1 MRESTDAS
9 KMISNRKGGVMK
21 LKMRLIVLN
30 TMMFLLGISIISV
43 MLLFSLGRTEIDS
56 ATEIAG
62 LTVDKYSA
70 EISGILNQAADDTEE
85 ITVLLDNIKQG
96 NKKDRQVVIDL
107 LQDVIESNPHYQYTW
122 VAWEPNAFDSKDRM
136 FSSGPGADE
145 KGRFIPA
152 IGRVGDEFVLEA
164 CLDVENSEYYT
175 IPKATNKAYIT
186 NPTSYE
192 LAGEMVTTVSFTRP
206 LIINNKFMGVV
217 GVDISL
223 NQFHEMQELIT
234 VTDNA
239 FGQLMNK
246 DGLIISHLDEKK
258 LNTINKIILESKLSK
273 ELQSNELI
281 ERELKNDYLDEKAF
295 EFYKNIPIEGFD
307 QSWTFSVIVPSKD
320 ILKSVYAEIFRLA
333 IVVLIIL
340 ILVVIVIY
348 RNGFYVLKSVRHVSN
363 ELEQLSNYDLSIEEN
378 LTHNKYLKQNDEIG
392 SMTKALD
399 KMKNNFSTL
408 ISEVQNVVNHVSTSS
423 EELTATAQQVAMS
436 SEEIAST
443 ISELAKGALDQASDT
458 EKGVDKV
465 SEVGEGINKNSEL
478 VVGLTD
484 ATGKVHQEISTGIVV
499 VKDLIQ
505 KSDDSGKATN
515 DINEAILKTNASSV
529 EIRQASEM
537 IASIAEQTN
546 LLALNAAIEAARAGE
561 AGRGFA
567 VVAEEIRKLAEQSTK
582 STQVIDNIVETLIGN
597 SNDAVSK
604 VAIVKEIVEAQ
615 MVQATDTE
623 DKFNTIYESIVFVD
637 EAVNSMSG
645 NVTLMESNQVEIL
658 EVMQSLSAISE
669 ENAASTEEA
678 SASTEEQLASIQEVS
693 SASESLAEAA
703 ERLEL
708 SITKFKL

>member
-1 MRESTDAS
+1 MRETNDAS
-9 KMISNRKGGVMK
+9 RIRSVRKGGVMK

-30 TMMFLLGISIISV
+30 TTMFLISIVIIST

-62 LTVDKYSA
+62 LTVDKYSS
-70 EISGILNQAADDTEE
+70 EISGVLNQAADDTEE
-85 ITVLLDNIKQG
+85 LTVILKNIKAG
-96 NKKDRQVVIDL
+96 NKKDRQVVIDY
-107 LQDVIESNPHYQYTW
+107 LQEMIESNPNYQYTW
-122 VAWEPNAFDSKDRM
+122 VAWEPNAFDAKDRM
-136 FSSGPGADE
+136 SLSGPGADE
-145 KGRFIPA
+145 NGRFIPA
-152 IGRVGDEFVLEA
+152 IGRVGDDFVLEP
-164 CLDVENSEYYT
+164 CFDVENSDYYR
-175 IPKATNKAYIT
+175 IPKETQKTYIT

-192 LAGEMVTTVSFTRP
+192 LAGEMVSTVSFSRP
-206 LIINNKFMGVV
+206 LIIKNKFMGVV

-223 NQFHEMQELIT
+223 NQFHQMQELIS
-234 VTDNA
+234 VTDNS

-246 DGLIISHLDEKK
+246 DGLIVSHYDEGKN
-258 LNTINKIILESKLSK
+258 NTVNNTILESGLAKQ
-273 ELQSNELI
+273 LQKNELI
-281 ERELKNDYLDEKAF
+281 EREVKNDYTDKKAF

-320 ILKSVYAEIFRLA
+320 ILKTVYSEIIKLA
-333 IVVLIIL
+333 IVVFVIL
-340 ILVVIVIY
+340 VLVVIVIY
-348 RNGFYVLKSVRHVSN
+348 RNGFYVLKSVRHVSK
-363 ELEQLSNYDLSIEEN
+363 ELEQLSNYDLTLEEN
-378 LTHNKYLKQNDEIG
+378 KLHTRYLKQSDEIG
-392 SMTKALD
+392 MMTKALD
-399 KMKNNFSTL
+399 KMKNNFATL
-408 ISEVQNVVNHVSTSS
+408 ISEVQDVVTHVSTSA
-423 EELTATAQQVAMS
+423 EELTATSQQVAMS

-443 ISELAKGALDQASDT
+443 VGELAKGALDQASDT

-465 SEVGEGINKNSEL
+465 SEVGDSINKNSDL
-478 VVGLTD
+478 MVGLTE
-484 ATGKVHQEISTGIVV
+484 ATEKVHQEISTGIDV

-505 KSDDSGKATN
+505 KSDESGKATT

-582 STQVIDNIVETLIGN
+582 STQVIDNIVETLISN

-623 DKFNTIYESIVFVD
+623 DKFNTISDAIVFVD
-637 EAVNSMSG
+637 DAVNSMSE
-645 NVTLMESNQVEIL
+645 NVNLMENNKVDIL
-658 EVMQSLSAISE
+658 EVMESLSAISE

-703 ERLEL
+703 ETLEL
-708 SITKFKL
+708 SITKFKI

>member
-1 MRESTDAS
+1 
-9 KMISNRKGGVMK
+9 MK

-30 TMMFLLGISIISV
+30 TIMFLISIIVIST

-62 LTVDKYSA
+62 LTVDKYSDA
-70 EISGILNQAADDTEE
+70 ISGILNQAADDTEE
-85 ITVLLDNIKQG
+85 LTVILESIKQG

-107 LQDVIESNPHYQYTW
+107 LQDMIDSNPYYQYTW
-122 VAWEPNAFDSKDRM
+122 VAFEPNAFDAKDRM
-136 FSSGPGADE
+136 SLTGPGSDE
-145 KGRFIPA
+145 NGRFMPA
-152 IGRVGDEFVLEA
+152 VGRVGDEFVLEP
-164 CLDVENSEYYT
+164 CFDVENSPYYK
-175 IPKATNKAYIT
+175 IPKETQKTYIT

-192 LAGEMVTTVSFTRP
+192 LAGEMVSTVSFSRP
-206 LIINNKFMGVV
+206 LIINNKFIGVV

-223 NQFHEMQELIT
+223 NQFHQMQDLIS
-234 VTDNA
+234 VTDNS

-246 DGLIISHLDEKK
+246 DGVIISHYDEKMINAVN
-258 LNTINKIILESKLSK
+258 NTILESGLSK
-273 ELQSNELI
+273 QLQQNELI
-281 ERELKNDYLDEKAF
+281 EREVKNDYIDKKAF

-320 ILKSVYAEIFRLA
+320 LLKTIYTEIIKLA

-340 ILVVIVIY
+340 ILVVVVIY
-348 RNGFYVLKSVRHVSN
+348 KNGLYVVKSVGHVSK
-363 ELEQLSNYDLSIEEN
+363 ELEQLSNYDLTIEEN
-378 LTHNKYLKQNDEIG
+378 KTHNRYLKQSDEIG
-392 SMTKALD
+392 IMTQALD
-399 KMKNNFSTL
+399 KMKKNFSTL
-408 ISEVQNVVNHVSTSS
+408 IFEVQNVVNHVSTSA
-423 EELTATAQQVAMS
+423 EELTATAQQVALS

-443 ISELAKGALDQASDT
+443 VSELAKGALDQASDT

-465 SEVGEGINKNSEL
+465 SEVGEGINKNSHL
-478 VVGLTD
+478 MVGLTE
-484 ATGKVHQEISTGIVV
+484 ATEKVHQEINTGINV
-499 VKDLIQ
+499 VKDLIL
-505 KSDDSGKATN
+505 KSDESGKATTE
-515 DINEAILKTNASSV
+515 INEAILKTNASSV

-582 STQVIDNIVETLIGN
+582 STQVIDNIVETLISN

-604 VAIVKEIVEAQ
+604 VSIVKEIVEAQ
-615 MVQATDTE
+615 MVQAADTE
-623 DKFNTIYESIVFVD
+623 DKFNTISESIVFVD
-637 EAVNSMSG
+637 KAVNSMSE
-645 NVTLMESNQVEIL
+645 NVKMMETNKVEIL

-703 ERLEL
+703 ETLEL
-708 SITKFKL
+708 SIAKFKL